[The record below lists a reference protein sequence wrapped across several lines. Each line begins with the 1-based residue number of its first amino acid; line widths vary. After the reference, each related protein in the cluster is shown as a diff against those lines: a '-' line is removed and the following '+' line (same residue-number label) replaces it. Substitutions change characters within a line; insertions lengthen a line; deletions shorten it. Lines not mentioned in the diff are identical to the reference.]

1 VVLRGDHRIVIV
13 QIVHDGEDLSGIDA
27 ELTRVVGTLE
37 VL

>member
-1 VVLRGDHRIVIV
+1 VVVRGEHRVVIV

-27 ELTRVVGTLE
+27 ELARVVGTLE